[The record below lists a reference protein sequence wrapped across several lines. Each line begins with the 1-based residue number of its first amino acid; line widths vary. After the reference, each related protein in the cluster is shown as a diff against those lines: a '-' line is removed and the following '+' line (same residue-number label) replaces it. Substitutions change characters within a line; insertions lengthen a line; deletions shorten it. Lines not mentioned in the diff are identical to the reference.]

1 MSDAIGAV
9 PAERAALL
17 EIGGG
22 LAPAQRQ
29 PASDRSVPIHKG
41 TPAREALRAGR

>member
-1 MSDAIGAV
+1 MYDAVAAV
-9 PAERAALL
+9 RTDRAALL

-22 LAPAQRQ
+22 LAPAQRP